1 MPNIIKEKGVIM
13 AKKKKEQGESSV
25 NENEDSKQDKLI
37 MELLD
42 ELPLIRTENH
52 IEVQIKQKNTKE
64 IVPIDDE
71 RVVGYILHEAK
82 DRYNIWAK
90 PSIIKNCIMYK
101 KYCGYDLG
109 ITELKHRIAYHNDS
123 IIYDLID
130 GDCVVVNK
138 SGWRIEENNYLFF
151 RNSSDKKP
159 QVKPIPCPNGWQ
171 RLKKYINLPEDEKI
185 LFIAYMI
192 ACFNPNY
199 TFPSVCINGASG
211 SGKSTLTKLLKKV
224 IDPVAGEGA
233 NVLTTNFDDLKV
245 LLDNNYYVAF
255 DNLSKINN
263 SISNFFCTVV
273 TGGTFT
279 TRKKYEDNKTFT
291 ITLKQGLCLNG
302 IGNFVINDD
311 FVDRAIFFNTKPFAK
326 SKNYYERDLIDDLDN
341 DMPYILGGVFE
352 VLSKALSILPSV
364 KIDEPIRLADFHRF
378 GFAVAEAMGGYG
390 NTFNQAISRNKEQ
403 QMAIVDENFEI
414 VRILIDFLKENDGE
428 WSSTV
433 DMLYKSVR
441 DFVILA
447 DEGKYDEK
455 AIPKASNAF
464 SRMLSLH
471 EAHLAKR
478 GYRYDIKKN
487 GVGRHVITFYTDMII
502 RKPITGIR
510 EPIILKDSTRELTS
524 QLIDSLIADIEESE
538 K

>member
-42 ELPLIRTENH
+42 ELPLIRTENY
-52 IEVQIKQKNTKE
+52 IAVQIKQDKKRE
-64 IVPIDDE
+64 LVPIDDE
-71 RVVGYILHEAK
+71 RIVGYILHEIK
-82 DRYNIWAK
+82 DRYKIWAK
-90 PSIIKNCIMYK
+90 PTVIKNCIAYK
-101 KYCGYDLG
+101 KYDGYSLEV
-109 ITELKHRIAYHNDS
+109 TELKPRIACYDDS
-123 IIYDLID
+123 IIYDLAD
-130 GDCVVVNK
+130 GNCVVVDK
-138 SGWRIEENNYLFF
+138 SGWRIKENDYIFF
-151 RNSSDKKP
+151 KSYDNQAP
-159 QVKPIPCPNGWQ
+159 QVTPIACDNGLE
-171 RLKKYINLPEDEKI
+171 RLKKYLNLPEEDKL
-185 LFIAYMI
+185 LFIVYLI
-192 ACFNPNY
+192 TCFNPKY
-199 TFPSVCINGASG
+199 TFPSVCINGPSG
-211 SGKSTLTKLLKKV
+211 SGKSTLSRLLKRI
-224 IDPVAGEGA
+224 IDPSTIKVSI
-233 NVLTTNFDDLKV
+233 LTKSFDDLKV
-245 LLDNNYYVAF
+245 QLNACYYAAY
-255 DNLSKINN
+255 DNLSKI
-263 SISNFFCTVV
+263 SNDMSDFLCSVI
-273 TGGTFT
+273 TGGSYTS
-279 TRKKYEDNKTFT
+279 RKKYDDEQTHT
-291 ITLKQGLCLNG
+291 ITLKRGMCLNG

-311 FVDRAIFFNTKPFAK
+311 LVDRVLFFNTKAFIK
-326 SKNYYERDLIDDLDN
+326 SANEYESDLEIYLNNDL
-341 DMPYILGGVFE
+341 PYILGWVFE
-352 VLSKALSILPSV
+352 MLSKAISIVPSV
-364 KIDEPIRLADFHRF
+364 KINDRIRLADFHRF
-378 GFAVAEAMGGYG
+378 GYAVAEAIGGYG
-390 NTFNQAISRNKEQ
+390 EEFNKAVARNKER
-403 QMAIVDENFEI
+403 QMEVVDDNFDI

-433 DMLYKSVR
+433 EMLYKSVR